1 MGMNENMQQYD
12 VSAFEDAGIH
22 WYTLVY
28 LFWDLFSSPKSWY
41 SGMPMKW
48 RIQGQKGPLMVWAKE
63 G

>member
-1 MGMNENMQQYD
+1 MCIMGMNENMQQYD

-48 RIQGQKGPLMVWAKE
+48 LIQFGK
-63 G
+63 